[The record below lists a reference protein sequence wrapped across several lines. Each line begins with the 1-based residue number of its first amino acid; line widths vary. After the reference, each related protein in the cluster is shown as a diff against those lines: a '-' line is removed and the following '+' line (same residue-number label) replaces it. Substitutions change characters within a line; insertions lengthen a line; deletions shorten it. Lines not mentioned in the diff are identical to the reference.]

1 LLEALDSGKV
11 AAAGLDVFETEPVKN
26 EKLYTHERISLTPH
40 IAGSTKEA
48 QEKIGEEI
56 VEIIKKTL

>member
-1 LLEALDSGKV
+1 
-11 AAAGLDVFETEPVKN
+11 
-26 EKLYTHERISLTPH
+26 LTPH

-56 VEIIKKTL
+56 VEIIKKTLW